1 MLQQKGWKNT
11 GGSEFLFASSLS
23 VGYGVNVEVLSS
35 SEVESVSSFQS
46 ILSKEASQFYPAS
59 QLDLSMGK
67 RIYWPLGVRI

>member
-11 GGSEFLFASSLS
+11 GGSEFHFASILS
-23 VGYGVNVEVLSS
+23 VGYGVMVEVLSS
-35 SEVESVSSFQS
+35 PEVESVSSFQS
-46 ILSKEASQFYPAS
+46 ILSKEASQLHAAS